1 MKSSV
6 KKSIVTR
13 VRLAFLGVALFSGAI
28 AWKISRIQYAEGAKW
43 RALEQERRISYQ
55 PVPATRGNIYSDNES
70 IMATSLP
77 FYRVAWDPG
86 VASEALFNDKAVDSL
101 ARKLANFFQD
111 RSQAE
116 YKRKLVEAREKHD
129 RYIRL
134 NSRQINFQERK
145 EMATWPIF
153 RARRRGG
160 VIFEKVDKRFRPFGG
175 LAQRTVGFVNE
186 DKNGAGLEFTFQ
198 QKLAGR
204 AGEALFERV
213 PGGLKP
219 VYDGSEIKPQPG
231 YDVKTTLDINL
242 QDGAEDALYKALV
255 ANDAKYGCVILM
267 EVKTGHIKAVANLG
281 KAADGTYK
289 EDYNYAFADQGR
301 TEPGSTFKLASM
313 MAVLEADPTLSLEDK
328 VNTGPGRMFIG
339 GAVKT
344 DSHANGIIT
353 VQQVFEKS
361 SNIGVAR
368 LVQEHF
374 GGNPTRYADYLKKF
388 GLDKPLGF
396 QMNGEALP
404 YVKDPQDRSWSRTS
418 LSTMS
423 IGYELKLAPLQT
435 LAFYNAV
442 ANNGVKVAPM
452 IVREIKEADQ
462 VVESFDTR
470 VLNPQI
476 CSETTLRKLRAM
488 LEGVVLEGT
497 AKAIRPKD
505 YSIAGKT
512 GTAWKFKNGQYTK
525 TYSTSFCGYF
535 PADKPKYSC
544 IVVIDSPSKGRIYGG
559 DVAAPVF
566 RDIAD
571 RCMARDQASQRPM
584 LARVPAR
591 RTPVP
596 LVRAGLQ
603 EEIALVCER
612 IGLPGQT
619 RATGG
624 EDWVRAAPVR
634 DTAFVARTVS
644 LRPNASVTHLGR
656 MPDVRG
662 LTLRDA
668 LFLLENR
675 GLHVASTGSG
685 RVREQSVAPGE
696 PAKKGAVV
704 SLLLTPTVAA
714 VVAPVALPEPEHTEI
729 EENTLL
735 VPAEMDSHAAK
746 LAKVSSAAKPASKPT
761 TAAKR
766 PATAKAEA
774 GTAGKTA
781 ATSATKTPAQPAI
794 NSEKKTGKNTAAK
807 TGSSPKS
814 PAEGASTRAAGRASK
829 PASSAKASAADSKAK
844 ASEGKKKPAD
854 KPKEKPRE
862 RRPETRLTSQPAGRA
877 AQPKS

>member
-1 MKSSV
+1 MKGSV

-13 VRLAFLGVALFSGAI
+13 VRLAFLGVALFSGAV
-28 AWKISRIQYAEGAKW
+28 AWKISHIQYQEGAKW

-55 PVPATRGNIYSDNES
+55 AVPATRGNIYSDNES

-86 VASEALFNDKAVDSL
+86 VVDDALFASSVDSL
-101 ARKLANFFQD
+101 AWHLAHFFQD
-111 RSQAE
+111 RSVQE
-116 YKRKLVEAREKHD
+116 YRRKLVDAHQGHD
-129 RYIRL
+129 VRYLRL
-134 NSRQINFQERK
+134 NSRQVNFQEK
-145 EMATWPIF
+145 KQLAAWPIF
-153 RARRRGG
+153 RAKRRGG

-175 LAQRTVGFVNE
+175 LAQRTVGFINE
-186 DKNGAGLEFTFQ
+186 DRNGAGLEFTFQ
-198 QKLAGR
+198 QKLAGKS
-204 AGEALFERV
+204 GEALFERV

-219 VYDGSEIKPQPG
+219 VYDGTEIKPQPG

-242 QDGAEDALYKALV
+242 QDGAEEALYKALV

-267 EVKTGHIKAVANLG
+267 EVKTGEIKAVANLG
-281 KAADGTYK
+281 KATDGTYK

-313 MAVLEADPTLSLEDK
+313 MAVMEADPSLKLDDI
-328 VNTGPGRMFIG
+328 VDTGPGRMFIG

-344 DSHANGIIT
+344 DSHANGRIT

-374 GGNPTRYADYLKKF
+374 AGNPTRYTDYLKRF

-396 QMNGEALP
+396 QMSGEALP
-404 YVKDPQDRSWSRTS
+404 YVKDPRDPSWSRTS
-418 LSTMS
+418 LSTMA

-435 LAFYNAV
+435 LTFYNAV
-442 ANNGVKVAPM
+442 ANGGVKVAPM
-452 IVREIKEADQ
+452 IVKQIKQADQ
-462 VVESFDTR
+462 VVEQFETQ
-470 VLNPQI
+470 VLNPKI
-476 CSETTLRKLRAM
+476 CSEPTLRKLHAM
-488 LEGVVLEGT
+488 LEGVVVEGT

-525 TYSTSFCGYF
+525 TYSTSFCGFF
-535 PADKPKYSC
+535 PADRPKYSC

-591 RTPVP
+591 RAPVP

-603 EEIALVCER
+603 DEIALVCQK

-619 RATGG
+619 QATGG
-624 EDWVRAAPVR
+624 EEWVRATPAV
-634 DTAFVARTVS
+634 DTAFVARTVA
-644 LRPNASVTHLGR
+644 LRPNASVAHPGR

-675 GLHVASTGSG
+675 GLKVQALGTG
-685 RVREQSVAPGE
+685 RVREQSVAPGD
-696 PAKKGAVV
+696 PARRGLVV
-704 SLLLTPTVAA
+704 SLVLTPTASLPAA
-714 VVAPVALPEPEHTEI
+714 PAALPEPTHTEI
-729 EENTLL
+729 VENTLL
-735 VPAEMDSHAAK
+735 VPAEASSHLKAVK
-746 LAKVSSAAKPASKPT
+746 PAAKPAPKPASAPT
-761 TAAKR
+761 TTAEASQ
-766 PATAKAEA
+766 PATTEEPARTTTKPAKKAA
-774 GTAGKTA
+774 DPTKSTA
-781 ATSATKTPAQPAI
+781 AA
-794 NSEKKTGKNTAAK
+794 EKK
-807 TGSSPKS
+807 S
-814 PAEGASTRAAGRASK
+814 
-829 PASSAKASAADSKAK
+829 ASSAKSDKAK
-844 ASEGKKKPAD
+844 TGKSKPAT
-854 KPKEKPRE
+854 KPKKAAE
-862 RRPETRLTSQPAGRA
+862 SQPDIRTTPRTSVPTPAAGHAAAKNKTPKRA
-877 AQPKS
+877 

>member
-1 MKSSV
+1 MKGSV

-13 VRLAFLGVALFSGAI
+13 VRLAFLGVTLFSGAV
-28 AWKISRIQYAEGAKW
+28 AWKISHIQYQEGAKW

-86 VASEALFNDKAVDSL
+86 VVDDAMFRAKVDSL
-101 ARKLANFFQD
+101 AGCLARFFQD
-111 RSQAE
+111 RSKDE
-116 YKRKLVEAREKHD
+116 YKRKLMAAHGDRDV

-134 NSRQINFQERK
+134 NSRQINFQEKK
-145 EMATWPIF
+145 EFATWPIF
-153 RARRRGG
+153 RAKRKGG

-198 QKLAGR
+198 QKLAGKP
-204 AGEALFERV
+204 GEALFERV
-213 PGGLKP
+213 PGGFKP
-219 VYDGSEIKPQPG
+219 VYDGTEIKPQPG

-242 QDGAEDALYKALV
+242 QDGAEDALYRALV

-267 EVKTGHIKAVANLG
+267 EVKTGEIKAVANLG
-281 KAADGTYK
+281 KAEDGTYK

-313 MAVLEADPTLSLEDK
+313 TAVFEADPTLQLDDI
-328 VNTGPGRMFIG
+328 VDTGPGRMLIG

-344 DSHANGIIT
+344 DSHANGRIT
-353 VQQVFEKS
+353 VQQVFERS

-374 GGNPTRYADYLKKF
+374 AGNPTRYTDYLKKF

-404 YVKDPQDRSWSRTS
+404 YVKDPRDPSWSRTS

-442 ANNGVKVAPM
+442 ANGGVKVAPM
-452 IVREIKEADQ
+452 IVREIKQADQ
-462 VVESFDTR
+462 VIEHFETR
-470 VLNPQI
+470 VLNPKI
-476 CSETTLRKLRAM
+476 CSDATLRKLHAM

-497 AKAIRPKD
+497 ARKIQPKD
-505 YSIAGKT
+505 YTIAGKT
-512 GTAWKFKNGQYTK
+512 GTAWKFKNGRYTK
-525 TYSTSFCGYF
+525 TYSTSFCGFF

-544 IVVIDSPSKGRIYGG
+544 IVVIDSPSKGGWSG
-559 DVAAPVF
+559 AEVAAPVF

-603 EEIALVCER
+603 QEIALVCDR

-619 RATGG
+619 HATGG
-624 EDWVRAAPVR
+624 EEWVRATAAV

-644 LRPNASVTHLGR
+644 LRPDASVAHPGR

-675 GLHVASTGSG
+675 GLKVQASGTG
-685 RVREQSVAPGE
+685 RVREQSVSPGE
-696 PAKKGAVV
+696 FAKRGLVV
-704 SLLLTPTVAA
+704 GLVLTPTAA
-714 VVAPVALPEPEHTEI
+714 PTAAPLALPAPVHTEVA
-729 EENTLL
+729 ENTLL
-735 VPAEMDSHAAK
+735 IPAESGTRNKA
-746 LAKVSSAAKPASKPT
+746 LKPAALSAKPT
-761 TAAKR
+761 TTKAK
-766 PATAKAEA
+766 
-774 GTAGKTA
+774 
-781 ATSATKTPAQPAI
+781 TSATKATSPS
-794 NSEKKTGKNTAAK
+794 SEATKPAAK
-807 TGSSPKS
+807 ANKKAASPSNK
-814 PAEGASTRAAGRASK
+814 EK
-829 PASSAKASAADSKAK
+829 PAKATAEPRAKEKPAKA
-844 ASEGKKKPAD
+844 KKPATTSKAD
-854 KPKEKPRE
+854 TRTAQQTPAPSAGNSSSKPGV
-862 RRPETRLTSQPAGRA
+862 SPAKNR
-877 AQPKS
+877 KSA

>member
-1 MKSSV
+1 MKGSV

-13 VRLAFLGVALFSGAI
+13 VRLAFLGVALFSCAV
-28 AWKISRIQYAEGAKW
+28 AWKISRIQYQEGAKW

-86 VASEALFNDKAVDSL
+86 VVDDEVFTRNVDSL
-101 ARKLANFFQD
+101 AWHLAHFFQD
-111 RSQAE
+111 RSEAE
-116 YKRKLVEAREKHD
+116 YRKKLADAHRDHD

-134 NSRQINFQERK
+134 NSRQINFQEKK
-145 EMATWPIF
+145 ELASWPIF
-153 RARRRGG
+153 RAKRRGG

-198 QKLAGR
+198 NKLAGR
-204 AGEALFERV
+204 PGEALFERV
-213 PGGLKP
+213 PGGFKP
-219 VYDGSEIKPQPG
+219 VYDGTEIKPQPG

-242 QDGAEDALYKALV
+242 QDGAEDALYKSLV

-267 EVKTGHIKAVANLG
+267 EVKTGEIKAVANLG
-281 KAADGTYK
+281 KAEDGTYK

-313 MAVLEADPTLSLEDK
+313 AAVFEADPTLKLDDMVE
-328 VNTGPGRMFIG
+328 TGPGRMLIG

-344 DSHANGIIT
+344 DSHANGRIT

-374 GGNPTRYADYLKKF
+374 SGNPSRYTDYLKKF

-404 YVKDPQDRSWSRTS
+404 YVKDPRDRSWSRTS
-418 LSTMS
+418 LSTMA

-442 ANNGVKVAPM
+442 ANDGVKVAPM
-452 IVREIKEADQ
+452 IVRDIKQADQ
-462 VVESFDTR
+462 VVEHFETQ
-470 VLNPQI
+470 VLNPKI
-476 CSETTLRKLRAM
+476 CSEATLRKLRAM
-488 LEGVVLEGT
+488 LEGVVLAGT

-505 YSIAGKT
+505 YTIAGKT
-512 GTAWKFKNGQYTK
+512 GTAWKFKNGRYTK
-525 TYSTSFCGYF
+525 TYSTSFCGFF

-566 RDIAD
+566 REVAD
-571 RCMARDQASQRPM
+571 KCMARDQASQRPM

-603 EEIALVCER
+603 DEIALVCQK

-619 RATGG
+619 HATGG
-624 EDWVRAAPVR
+624 EEWVRATRAM
-634 DTAFVARTVS
+634 DTAFVARTVA
-644 LRPNASVTHLGR
+644 LRPDASVAHPGR

-675 GLHVASTGSG
+675 GLKVQTTGTG
-685 RVREQSVAPGE
+685 RVREQSVAPGSF
-696 PAKKGAVV
+696 AKRGLVV
-704 SLLLTPTVAA
+704 GLLLTPTAA
-714 VVAPVALPEPEHTEI
+714 PTAAPAALPAPLHTEVA
-729 EENTLL
+729 ENTLL
-735 VPAEMDSHAAK
+735 IPAEMGGSHAK
-746 LAKVSSAAKPASKPT
+746 GLAKAVGSASPAPAAKKGDKSTPIRAKAEDKASPTKSANSVAKEKEKDKVKEDKPAKKAAGKAKTAKPNAQPKKSNARDKADIRTTQRASEPAAKPRK
-761 TAAKR
+761 
-766 PATAKAEA
+766 
-774 GTAGKTA
+774 
-781 ATSATKTPAQPAI
+781 SA
-794 NSEKKTGKNTAAK
+794 
-807 TGSSPKS
+807 
-814 PAEGASTRAAGRASK
+814 
-829 PASSAKASAADSKAK
+829 
-844 ASEGKKKPAD
+844 
-854 KPKEKPRE
+854 
-862 RRPETRLTSQPAGRA
+862 
-877 AQPKS
+877 

>member
-1 MKSSV
+1 MKGSV

-13 VRLAFLGVALFSGAI
+13 VRLAFLGVALFSCAV
-28 AWKISRIQYAEGAKW
+28 AWKISRIQYQEGAKW

-86 VASEALFNDKAVDSL
+86 VVDDATFNAKVDSL
-101 ARKLANFFQD
+101 AGHLAHFFQD
-111 RSQAE
+111 RSKDE
-116 YKRKLVEAREKHD
+116 YKRKLMAAHGDHD
-129 RYIRL
+129 VRYIRL
-134 NSRQINFQERK
+134 NSRQINFQEKK
-145 EMATWPIF
+145 ELASWPIF
-153 RARRRGG
+153 RAKRRGG

-198 QKLAGR
+198 QKLAGKP
-204 AGEALFERV
+204 GEALFERV
-213 PGGLKP
+213 PGGFKP
-219 VYDGSEIKPQPG
+219 VYDGTEIKPQPG

-267 EVKTGHIKAVANLG
+267 EVKTGEIKAVANLG
-281 KAADGTYK
+281 KADDGTYK

-313 MAVLEADPTLSLEDK
+313 TAVFEADPTLQLDDM
-328 VNTGPGRMFIG
+328 VDTGPGRMLIG

-344 DSHANGIIT
+344 DSHANGRIT

-374 GGNPTRYADYLKKF
+374 ASNPTRYTDYLKRF

-404 YVKDPQDRSWSRTS
+404 YVKDPRDPSWSRTS
-418 LSTMS
+418 LSTMA

-435 LAFYNAV
+435 LAYYNAV
-442 ANNGVKVAPM
+442 ANGGVKVAPM
-452 IVREIKEADQ
+452 IVREIKQADQ
-462 VVESFDTR
+462 VIEHFDTQ
-470 VLNPQI
+470 VLNPKI
-476 CSETTLRKLRAM
+476 CSDATLRKLHAM

-512 GTAWKFKNGQYTK
+512 GTAWKFKGGRYTK
-525 TYSTSFCGYF
+525 TYSTSFCGFF

-566 RDIAD
+566 REVAD
-571 RCMARDQASQRPM
+571 KCMARDQASQRPM

-603 EEIALVCER
+603 QEIALVCDR

-624 EDWVRAAPVR
+624 EEWVRATAAI

-644 LRPNASVTHLGR
+644 LRPDASVAHPGR

-675 GLHVASTGSG
+675 GLKVQTSGSG
-685 RVREQSVAPGE
+685 RVREQSIAPGDF
-696 PAKKGAVV
+696 AKRGLVV
-704 SLLLTPTVAA
+704 GLVLTPTAA
-714 VVAPVALPEPEHTEI
+714 PTAAPLALPAPAHTEI

-735 VPAEMDSHAAK
+735 IPAESGTRAKAAK
-746 LAKVSSAAKPASKPT
+746 VAPAARPATKPAATKSKATAAKPA
-761 TAAKR
+761 TAAPEEAAK
-766 PATAKAEA
+766 ATAKPAR
-774 GTAGKTA
+774 KT
-781 ATSATKTPAQPAI
+781 T
-794 NSEKKTGKNTAAK
+794 
-807 TGSSPKS
+807 SSPAKEKVGKEKS
-814 PAEGASTRAAGRASK
+814 TKPEAKPKKST
-829 PASSAKASAADSKAK
+829 SAKADLRTTQRKAAPTASPAAGKSVAKTTSK
-844 ASEGKKKPAD
+844 
-854 KPKEKPRE
+854 
-862 RRPETRLTSQPAGRA
+862 RA
-877 AQPKS
+877 

>member
-1 MKSSV
+1 MKGSV

-13 VRLAFLGVALFSGAI
+13 VRLAFLGVALFSCAV
-28 AWKISRIQYAEGAKW
+28 AWKISRIQYQEGAKW

-86 VASEALFNDKAVDSL
+86 VVDDALFSRQNVDSL
-101 ARKLANFFQD
+101 AWHLAHFFQD

-116 YKRKLVEAREKHD
+116 YKRKLMDAHQNHD
-129 RYIRL
+129 VRYIRL
-134 NSRQINFQERK
+134 NSRQINFQEKK
-145 EMATWPIF
+145 EFASWPIF
-153 RARRRGG
+153 RAKRRGG

-186 DKNGAGLEFTFQ
+186 EKNGAGLEFTFQ
-198 QKLAGR
+198 NKLAGR
-204 AGEALFERV
+204 PGEALFERV
-213 PGGLKP
+213 PGGFKP
-219 VYDGSEIKPQPG
+219 VYDGTEIKPQPG

-242 QDGAEDALYKALV
+242 QDGAEDALYKSLV

-267 EVKTGHIKAVANLG
+267 EVKTGEIKAVANLG
-281 KAADGTYK
+281 KAEDGTYK

-313 MAVLEADPTLSLEDK
+313 TAVFEADPTLQLDDM
-328 VNTGPGRMFIG
+328 VDTGPGRMLIG

-344 DSHANGIIT
+344 DSHANGRIT

-361 SNIGVAR
+361 SNIGVAK

-374 GGNPTRYADYLKKF
+374 SSNPTRYTDYLKRF

-404 YVKDPQDRSWSRTS
+404 YVKDPRDRSWSRTS
-418 LSTMS
+418 LSTMA

-435 LAFYNAV
+435 LAFYNAI
-442 ANNGVKVAPM
+442 ANGGVKVAPM
-452 IVREIKEADQ
+452 IVRDIKQADQ
-462 VVESFDTR
+462 VVEHFETQ
-470 VLNPQI
+470 VLNPKI
-476 CSETTLRKLRAM
+476 CSDATLRKLRAM

-505 YSIAGKT
+505 YTIAGKT
-512 GTAWKFKNGQYTK
+512 GTAWKFKNGRYTK
-525 TYSTSFCGYF
+525 TYSTSFCGFF

-566 RDIAD
+566 RDLAD
-571 RCMARDQASQRPM
+571 KCMARDQASQRPM

-603 EEIALVCER
+603 DEIALVCQK

-624 EDWVRAAPVR
+624 EEWVRATAAV

-644 LRPNASVTHLGR
+644 LRPDASVAHPGR

-675 GLHVASTGSG
+675 GLKVQASGTG
-685 RVREQSVAPGE
+685 RVREQSVAPGSF
-696 PAKKGAVV
+696 AKRGLLVG
-704 SLLLTPTVAA
+704 LLLTPTAA
-714 VVAPVALPEPEHTEI
+714 PTAAPAALPAPLHTEVA
-729 EENTLL
+729 ENTLL
-735 VPAEMDSHAAK
+735 IPAEMGGGRAK
-746 LAKVSSAAKPASKPT
+746 SLVKPTASLNPTAAKPA
-761 TAAKR
+761 TATRPKATDK
-766 PATAKAEA
+766 PATAKSKPTDKSAKSDEA
-774 GTAGKTA
+774 SEDNKPAKNKSAKSDKATEDKKTTKKPAGSSAKQK
-781 ATSATKTPAQPAI
+781 ATKPEAKPKKPATREKADIRTTQRSSGPAA
-794 NSEKKTGKNTAAK
+794 SAAK
-807 TGSSPKS
+807 TRKS
-814 PAEGASTRAAGRASK
+814 A
-829 PASSAKASAADSKAK
+829 
-844 ASEGKKKPAD
+844 
-854 KPKEKPRE
+854 
-862 RRPETRLTSQPAGRA
+862 
-877 AQPKS
+877 

>member
-28 AWKISRIQYAEGAKW
+28 AWKISRIQYQEGAKW

-86 VASEALFNDKAVDSL
+86 VVDDDVFRRNVDSL
-101 ARKLANFFQD
+101 AWHLAHFFQD
-111 RSQAE
+111 RSVQE
-116 YKRKLVEAREKHD
+116 YKRKLLAAHGDREV

-134 NSRQINFQERK
+134 NSRQINFQEK
-145 EMATWPIF
+145 KQLATWPIF
-153 RARRRGG
+153 RAKRRGG
-160 VIFEKVDKRFRPFGG
+160 AIFEKVDKRFRPFGG

-198 QKLAGR
+198 QKLAGK

-219 VYDGSEIKPQPG
+219 LYDGTEIKPQPG

-242 QDGAEDALYKALV
+242 QDGAEDALYKSLV

-267 EVKTGHIKAVANLG
+267 EVRSGEIKAVANLG
-281 KAADGTYK
+281 RAADGTYK

-313 MAVLEADPTLSLEDK
+313 MAVLEADPSLQLDDM
-328 VNTGPGRMFIG
+328 VDTGPGRMLIG

-344 DSHANGIIT
+344 DSHANGRIT

-374 GGNPTRYADYLKKF
+374 AGNPTRYTDYLKKF

-396 QMNGEALP
+396 QMSGEALP
-404 YVKDPQDRSWSRTS
+404 YVKDPRDRTWSRTS

-442 ANNGVKVAPM
+442 ANGGVKVAPI
-452 IVREIKEADQ
+452 IVKEIKQADQ
-462 VVESFDTR
+462 VVESFDTQ
-470 VLNPQI
+470 VLNPKI
-476 CSETTLRKLRAM
+476 CSDATLRKLHAM
-488 LEGVVLEGT
+488 LEGVVLQGT
-497 AKAIRPKD
+497 AKAMRPKD

-525 TYSTSFCGYF
+525 TYSTSFCGFF

-566 RDIAD
+566 RDLAD

-591 RTPVP
+591 RSPVP
-596 LVRAGLQ
+596 RVRAGLQ
-603 EEIALVCER
+603 QEIALVCDR

-619 RATGG
+619 HATGG
-624 EDWVRAAPVR
+624 EEWVRATAAT
-634 DTAFVARTVS
+634 DTAFVARTVA
-644 LRPNASVTHLGR
+644 LRPDASVAHPGR
-656 MPDVRG
+656 MPDARG

-675 GLHVASTGSG
+675 GISVQSTGSG
-685 RVREQSVAPGE
+685 RVRAQSVAPGD
-696 PAKKGAVV
+696 PARRGLVV
-704 SLLLTPTVAA
+704 GLVLAPTAA
-714 VVAPVALPEPEHTEI
+714 PTAAPLALPAPLHTEI
-729 EENTLL
+729 EENPLL
-735 VPAEMDSHAAK
+735 IPAEVSSHFSKAAK
-746 LAKVSSAAKPASKPT
+746 STTKSGTAKAKSTTRKKATAPTPPTKPEAKPAAKPAVSRSKP
-761 TAAKR
+761 R
-766 PATAKAEA
+766 
-774 GTAGKTA
+774 GT
-781 ATSATKTPAQPAI
+781 
-794 NSEKKTGKNTAAK
+794 
-807 TGSSPKS
+807 
-814 PAEGASTRAAGRASK
+814 
-829 PASSAKASAADSKAK
+829 
-844 ASEGKKKPAD
+844 
-854 KPKEKPRE
+854 
-862 RRPETRLTSQPAGRA
+862 
-877 AQPKS
+877 

>member
-13 VRLAFLGVALFSGAI
+13 VRLAFLGVALFSCAV
-28 AWKISRIQYAEGAKW
+28 AWKISRIQYQEGAKW

-86 VASEALFNDKAVDSL
+86 VVDDAVFRANVDSL
-101 ARKLANFFQD
+101 AWHLAHFFQD
-111 RSQAE
+111 RSKQE
-116 YKRKLVEAREKHD
+116 YYQKLMAAHRDHD
-129 RYIRL
+129 VRYIRL
-134 NSRQINFQERK
+134 NSRQINFQEKK
-145 EMATWPIF
+145 ELASWPIF

-160 VIFEKVDKRFRPFGG
+160 AIFEKVDKRFRPFGG

-219 VYDGSEIKPQPG
+219 VYDGTEIKPQPG

-242 QDGAEDALYKALV
+242 QDGAEDALYKSLV

-267 EVKTGHIKAVANLG
+267 EVKTGEIKAVANLG

-313 MAVLEADPTLSLEDK
+313 MAVFEADPNLQLDDM
-328 VNTGPGRMFIG
+328 VDTGPGRMLIG

-344 DSHANGIIT
+344 DSHANGRIT

-374 GGNPTRYADYLKKF
+374 AGNPTQYSDYLKRF

-396 QMNGEALP
+396 QMSGEALP
-404 YVKDPQDRSWSRTS
+404 YVKDPRDRSWSRTS
-418 LSTMS
+418 LSTMA

-442 ANNGVKVAPM
+442 ANGGVKVAPM
-452 IVREIKEADQ
+452 IVREIKQADQ
-462 VVESFDTR
+462 VVEHFDTQ
-470 VLNPQI
+470 VLNPKI
-476 CSETTLRKLRAM
+476 CSDATLRKLHAM
-488 LEGVVLEGT
+488 MEGVVLQGT

-505 YSIAGKT
+505 YAIAGKT

-525 TYSTSFCGYF
+525 TYSTSFCGFF

-584 LARVPAR
+584 LARIPAR
-591 RTPVP
+591 RSPVP

-603 EEIALVCER
+603 QEIALVCDR

-619 RATGG
+619 HATGG
-624 EDWVRAAPVR
+624 EEWVRATRAV
-634 DTAFVARTVS
+634 DTAFVARTVA
-644 LRPNASVTHLGR
+644 LRPDASVAHPGR

-675 GLHVASTGSG
+675 GIKVQASGTG
-685 RVREQSVAPGE
+685 RVRVQSVAPGD
-696 PAKKGAVV
+696 PARRGLVV
-704 SLLLTPTVAA
+704 GLVLTPTAA
-714 VVAPVALPEPEHTEI
+714 PTAAPLALPAPVHTEI

-735 VPAEMDSHAAK
+735 IPAEVSRPSKAAK
-746 LAKVSSAAKPASKPT
+746 STTKP
-761 TAAKR
+761 
-766 PATAKAEA
+766 
-774 GTAGKTA
+774 
-781 ATSATKTPAQPAI
+781 
-794 NSEKKTGKNTAAK
+794 
-807 TGSSPKS
+807 
-814 PAEGASTRAAGRASK
+814 
-829 PASSAKASAADSKAK
+829 SSAKAKSAAKEKATAPTP
-844 ASEGKKKPAD
+844 ASRPEA
-854 KPKEKPRE
+854 KPKKTTTNKPDIRTTQ
-862 RRPETRLTSQPAGRA
+862 RTSAPTSAPSAGTDVRLNAGTDIRTKAATATRTKTATSPAKNKKA
-877 AQPKS
+877 A